1 MKSNDR
7 VYVAGHTGMVG
18 SSIVRLL
25 EQKGYRNIIRARSS
39 ELDLRSQESVD
50 RFFQS
55 EKPDFVFLAAARV
68 GGIGANN
75 GHSAEFL
82 SDNTFI
88 TLNII
93 NASMK
98 SGVKKLVNL
107 GSSCIYPRLCE
118 QPMKEESLMTGVL
131 EPTNEGYALAKVV
144 GLKYCEYIY
153 DQYGYD
159 FISAMPCNIY
169 GEGDTYDPV
178 KSHVV
183 PAMIRRFDEAKRGK
197 RKSVTIWGTGT
208 ARREL
213 MYVDDLAQ
221 ALLFLMEEYSSKEFI
236 NVGVGS
242 DISIAELAG
251 KVADI
256 VGYEGEI
263 LYDETKPDGMPKRL
277 MDSSRI
283 NELGWHAST
292 SLDEGLRKSYFDYLN
307 RYGF

>member
-39 ELDLRSQESVD
+39 DLDLRSQESVD

-55 EKPDFVFLAAARV
+55 ERPDFVFLAAARV

-98 SGVKKLVNL
+98 SGVKKLLNL

-144 GLKYCEYIY
+144 GLKYCEYVY
-153 DQYGYD
+153 DQHGCD

-169 GEGDTYDPV
+169 GKGDTYDPV

-183 PAMIRRFDEAKRGK
+183 PAMIRRFAEAKRDK

-256 VGYEGEI
+256 VGYDGEI
-263 LYDETKPDGMPKRL
+263 LYDETKPDGMPRRL
-277 MDSSRI
+277 MDSSKI

-292 SLDEGLRKSYFDYLN
+292 SLDEGLRKSYLDYQN
-307 RYGF
+307 RYVF